1 MTSRRLVTYQDRG
14 MPPFDMCRVTHA
26 HVIGCR
32 MERIPLIL
40 FGEPK
45 KQRPE
50 RAGIRRVVRELFTP
64 VFKAGVVST
73 FMETPLAI
81 STFAFA
87 MFAAFVQFC
96 VPFLVGVRPQH
107 GGTQKKN

>member
-1 MTSRRLVTYQDRG
+1 MHRATN
-14 MPPFDMCRVTHA
+14 A
-26 HVIGCR
+26 HVIDSRC
-32 MERIPLIL
+32 ERIPSIL

-45 KQRPE
+45 KQRPHE
-50 RAGIRRVVRELFTP
+50 RVGIRRVVRELFTP

-107 GGTQKKN
+107 GGTQKKK